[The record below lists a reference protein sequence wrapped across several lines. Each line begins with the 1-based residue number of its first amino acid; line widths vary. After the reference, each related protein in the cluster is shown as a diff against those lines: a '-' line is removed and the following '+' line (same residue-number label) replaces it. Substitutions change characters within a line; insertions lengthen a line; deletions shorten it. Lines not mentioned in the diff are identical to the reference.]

1 MKPHSFLFRAAVL
14 STAAAT
20 MLWSC
25 SSEISFDENSFDTG
39 ITFGGDSLA
48 IPVGSTDAIYLDDF
62 LNAGNGGL
70 IQKDE
75 NGGYFIEFS
84 QAFERS
90 VDVSEIVW
98 RTDIPEIRM
107 NFRESV
113 NLGDHA
119 QIPEPDGRIRME
131 IESTEAPETNVV
143 DLSMLEEYVA
153 SIDRIDLQEGTM
165 LSLNAWGLPY
175 GTDIEVTV
183 SVPEYYVFEQDGQE
197 VRGTLV
203 FKGTDSYGSIY
214 FDPLELKSI
223 EYNIGIGDSF
233 ILEEEF
239 NIERLTLVMD
249 KDELNSLS
257 GVQDFTFHLNMDR
270 PFPSAFYGKVTIRLQ
285 DNEYDD
291 PHYQESNW
299 ISLDGLPSFLRSEDV
314 VLDFSSPHIEVSLE
328 SNVGIPMTVNA
339 GLTPYFTGQDSNDP
353 YYDPWYANDIYNYL
367 EWTAGETLTMSISSP
382 FCLNPN
388 FPEHVGYWFSDEPS
402 DDMLP
407 GYEYRQAGIS
417 KFMNRIPDKI
427 FMNITGESDIN
438 SAEEHYIDFE
448 ESDYRVSA
456 DVRFNLPLEFG
467 KDLYLPVSDTLYG
480 LPDIMSTVLQSA
492 NITVT
497 GNVES
502 AFPVDVMLS
511 AYFLDYDNRR
521 VGSLA
526 NNSVIKAAKADGTP
540 TVSPLKLTV
549 SEVADG
555 SSINAL
561 VLEFALSGAD
571 SELALSD
578 NAYVRVSDI
587 VLKAPGGVTVNSNN
601 MNNNY

>member
-1 MKPHSFLFRAAVL
+1 M
-14 STAAAT
+14 
-20 MLWSC
+20 
-25 SSEISFDENSFDTG
+25 
-39 ITFGGDSLA
+39 
-48 IPVGSTDAIYLDDF
+48 
-62 LNAGNGGL
+62 
-70 IQKDE
+70 
-75 NGGYFIEFS
+75 
-84 QAFERS
+84 
-90 VDVSEIVW
+90 
-98 RTDIPEIRM
+98 
-107 NFRESV
+107 
-113 NLGDHA
+113 
-119 QIPEPDGRIRME
+119 
-131 IESTEAPETNVV
+131 
-143 DLSMLEEYVA
+143 
-153 SIDRIDLQEGTM
+153 
-165 LSLNAWGLPY
+165 
-175 GTDIEVTV
+175 
-183 SVPEYYVFEQDGQE
+183 
-197 VRGTLV
+197 
-203 FKGTDSYGSIY
+203 
-214 FDPLELKSI
+214 
-223 EYNIGIGDSF
+223 
-233 ILEEEF
+233 
-239 NIERLTLVMD
+239 
-249 KDELNSLS
+249 
-257 GVQDFTFHLNMDR
+257 
-270 PFPSAFYGKVTIRLQ
+270 
-285 DNEYDD
+285 
-291 PHYQESNW
+291 
-299 ISLDGLPSFLRSEDV
+299 

-407 GYEYRQAGIS
+407 GYEYRQAEIS
-417 KFMNRIPDKI
+417 EFMKRIPDKI

-521 VGSLA
+521 VGGLA

-540 TVSPLKLTV
+540 TVSPLELTV